1 MFGMM
6 MLFIFGFTIFCFYIL
21 ILGFW
26 DVYGKRKEESVVS
39 RQVKD

>member
-6 MLFIFGFTIFCFYIL
+6 MLFLVGFTLFCFYIL

-26 DVYGKRKEESVVS
+26 DVYGRRKEENVSS
-39 RQVKD
+39 RQVND